1 MTKLFFEVLRKLV
14 GDDESGATIDRL
26 IKESVWPM
34 RRQYGVAVV
43 AMIFVAATTA
53 LTALL
58 MEYIVDALTT
68 YDSRDVILLV
78 AGSVALTF
86 VIKGVALY
94 IQEVSLSKAGN
105 RIVAIQQKKAFASL
119 LNLGPAF
126 LVQRESSDFLQK
138 IVSGA
143 KAVRRIIEM
152 IVTTFVRDLTMLLG
166 LVAVMFWQHAF
177 LAIMVLAVG
186 PFIVLFVRYLVN
198 RVRDVTRRETTSL
211 VETIKVLQESLR
223 GAKVIKVFSLEDRMQ
238 SRMDEAVE

>member
-14 GDDESGATIDRL
+14 GDDESWATIDRL
-26 IKESVWPM
+26 INVSVWPM

-78 AGSVALTF
+78 AGSVALPF
-86 VIKGVALY
+86 VIKGFALY
-94 IQEVSLSKAGN
+94 VQEVTLSKAGN
-105 RIVAIQQKKAFASL
+105 RIVAIQQKKVFASL

-152 IVTTFVRDLTMLLG
+152 IITTFVRDLTMLIG
-166 LVAVMFWQHAF
+166 LVAVMFWQHPF
-177 LAIMVLAVG
+177 LL
-186 PFIVLFVRYLVN
+186 
-198 RVRDVTRRETTSL
+198 
-211 VETIKVLQESLR
+211 
-223 GAKVIKVFSLEDRMQ
+223 
-238 SRMDEAVE
+238 